1 MSMKNFI
8 NYLMDSEKSYEFRI
22 KIANIDPTE
31 KMEQLENAL
40 EAFRLDSI
48 SKPKRLPIKESD
60 IDFPAFKNCQLF
72 LMDVVLKYPCNND
85 QLRAVVAER
94 ACIPAANIVVVPKNH
109 PEEYWRWNENG
120 ESELREYVQGEAVL
134 DKPYEDNPEAKA
146 AGDAYASFSS
156 ILKELNAVKQEVA
169 EGAAKTEAAKTTNEL
184 PQGDVSP
191 VGSKQNK
198 IPAVKG
204 TK

>member
-1 MSMKNFI
+1 MKNFI
-8 NYLMDSEKSYEFRI
+8 NYLMDNEKSYEFRI
-22 KIANIDPTE
+22 KVANIDPTE

-60 IDFPAFKNCQLF
+60 IDFPSFKNCQLF

-94 ACIPAANIVVVPKNH
+94 ACIPSANIVVVPKNH
-109 PEEYWRWNENG
+109 PEEIWRWNENG

-134 DKPYEDNPEAKA
+134 DKPYEDDPDAKA
-146 AGDAYASFSS
+146 AGVGYASFTS

-169 EGAAKTEAAKTTNEL
+169 EGAAKTEAAETTNDL